1 MCRTVQAIG
10 KKRCRS
16 PSHGRHTLAAFA
28 AFCFTTTTEAE
39 TISFDWFEYEGRDT
53 VFEQPL
59 PPGHYRNPILA
70 GFYPD
75 PSITRA
81 GDRYYLVSSTFAYF
95 PGIPVF
101 ESTDL
106 VHWRQIGNVI
116 HRPSQLDFDGLGIS
130 RGVFAPTIEF
140 HDGTFYV
147 LNTAVDNGG
156 NYYVTAKNPAG
167 PWSDPVWLPGIDG
180 IDPSFFFDDDGR
192 VYILNNGPPEE
203 TPLYDGHRAIWM
215 QEFDLAAG
223 QPVGKREVLV
233 NGGVDISTKPIWIE
247 GPHIYSREGW
257 YYLVCAEGG
266 TGPNHSQVVL
276 RSREVRGPYA
286 PFADNPVLTQRDLP
300 ADRPAPITNAGH
312 ADLVQTT
319 DGSWWATFLATR
331 TYEDIHYNTGR
342 ETFLLPVTW
351 RDGWPV
357 ILDPGREI
365 PYVAPGPNFMES
377 DSKAPPTTGNFT
389 WRDDF
394 DTDELDVG
402 WLQVRTP
409 KAEWLDLERREGWLS
424 MNARPLTLDT
434 LLNPSFVARRQQHF
448 RFAAST
454 SLEAPEQEGTAA
466 GMAAFQGERYWYFFG
481 ARRRG
486 AGLQLFLEKSTDGR
500 VQTVATSD
508 IAAASSLK
516 LKISADAARYSF
528 HYDADGEGW
537 KPLKLDDDGR
547 ILSTEVAGGFV
558 GAVIG
563 LHARTE
569 QPGALVSVTGSEPEA
584 GHEHR
589 TTTFAGRINVEER
602 E

>member
-1 MCRTVQAIG
+1 MAQRLLQALCAAAG
-10 KKRCRS
+10 REHCRS
-16 PSHGRHTLAAFA
+16 PSHGRQILTVFA
-28 AFCFTTTTEAE
+28 AACLVGTARAE
-39 TISFDWFEYEGRDT
+39 TIAFDWFEYQGNDA
-53 VFEQPL
+53 VFEQPV
-59 PPGHYRNPILA
+59 PPGSYRNPILA

-101 ESTDL
+101 ESDDL
-106 VHWRQIGNVI
+106 VHWRQVGNVI
-116 HRPSQLDFDGLGIS
+116 HRPSQLDFDNLGIS

-140 HDGTFYV
+140 HDDTFYV

-156 NYYVTAKNPAG
+156 NYYVTAKDPAG

-192 VYILNNGPPEE
+192 VYILNNGPPEG
-203 TPLYDGHRAIWM
+203 TPLYEGHRAIWM
-215 QEFDLAAG
+215 QEFDLSAG
-223 QPVGKREVLV
+223 QPVGERQVLV

-247 GPHIYSREGW
+247 GPHIYSRDGW

-276 RSREVRGPYA
+276 RGRDVWGPYV
-286 PFADNPVLTQRDLP
+286 PFADNPILTQRDLP
-300 ADRPAPITNAGH
+300 LDRNAPITNAGH
-312 ADLVQTT
+312 ADFVQAA

-351 RDGWPV
+351 KDGWPM
-357 ILDPGREI
+357 ILEPGKEI
-365 PYVAPGPNFMES
+365 PYVAPGPAFIEQNPQVP
-377 DSKAPPTTGNFT
+377 ATTGNFT

-394 DTDELDVG
+394 DTDELDLS
-402 WLQVRTP
+402 WMQLRTP
-409 KAEWLDLERREGWLS
+409 KTTWLDLERREGWLS
-424 MNARPLTLDT
+424 MKARPLSLSTLV
-434 LLNPSFVARRQQHF
+434 NPSFLARRQQHF

-454 SLEAPEQEGTAA
+454 SFEAPQEDGIAA
-466 GMAAFQGERYWYFFG
+466 GMAAFQSEQYWYFLG
-481 ARRRG
+481 ARRNG
-486 AGLQLFLEKSTDGR
+486 TGLQLFLEKSTGGQ
-500 VQTVATSD
+500 VKTIATAKV
-508 IAAASSLK
+508 AAAPALK
-516 LKISADAARYSF
+516 LKISADAANYSF

-537 KPLKLDDDGR
+537 KPLKVNDDGR

-563 LHARTE
+563 LHARE
-569 QPGALVSVTGSEPEA
+569 D
-584 GHEHR
+584 
-589 TTTFAGRINVEER
+589 
-602 E
+602 